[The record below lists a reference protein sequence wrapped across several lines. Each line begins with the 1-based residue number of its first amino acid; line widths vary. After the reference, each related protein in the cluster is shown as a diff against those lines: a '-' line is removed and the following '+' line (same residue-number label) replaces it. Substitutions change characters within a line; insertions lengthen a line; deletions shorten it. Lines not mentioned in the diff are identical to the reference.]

1 MTDPIFVERALRR
14 WAEGTLVRVRVLAE
28 RQRLVARPL
37 PSGGREDLPRGI
49 FEPRNKRDAV
59 DGLTVLGG
67 ERDPSQLR
75 HLAIRDERGVGSE
88 GGGALHMLAGQQ
100 G

>member
-1 MTDPIFVERALRR
+1 VCGYWLNASVLLRVPCP
-14 WAEGTLVRVRVLAE
+14 AVV
-28 RQRLVARPL
+28 
-37 PSGGREDLPRGI
+37 GRISRDLPRGI